1 MRTMSTLPDPSAIHD
16 IHETSASHSDDT
28 IAAIATPPGVGGI
41 GIVRLSGP
49 LAFAI
54 GLRIFR
60 PAHPLAEGGSP
71 PSHQLLYGHV
81 VDPASDA
88 VIDEALTAFMRAPR
102 TYTREDVVEISAHG
116 GPLILRRILELALAA
131 GARTANPGEMTLRA
145 FLNGRV
151 DLAQAE
157 AVMALINAETDAGHR
172 LALRQLQG
180 ELSVEVASAR
190 RLAMEALVRIEA
202 SIDFPEEEVPPP
214 DPAQLAALLGEAGE
228 RIERLLAG
236 ADRGR
241 VLREGLR
248 VALVGRPN
256 VGKSSLLN
264 ALLRTERAIVT
275 PIAGTTRDTVEE
287 RALIGGLAVQL
298 VDTAG
303 LSQTDDPV
311 ERIGVERSQAAA
323 RAADMLLLTLDGSE
337 PLTPADAAIAAD
349 LRELTQTDKTE
360 GIGATRPAI
369 ILLNKADLP
378 RQIDDAAAQA
388 LWPGASLVA
397 TSTITGEGL
406 SALEERIAALAL
418 GGTAQAGDTLVSSA
432 RHRDALRRGLEHTQA
447 ARATLSD
454 GLPLDF
460 VAIDLRAA
468 LDALGEITGE
478 TATADLLDRI
488 FAEFCI
494 GK

>member
-1 MRTMSTLPDPSAIHD
+1 MSTFGDT
-16 IHETSASHSDDT
+16 ETRGSTNTYYDDT
-28 IAAIATPPGVGGI
+28 IVAIATPPGVGGI

-49 LAFAI
+49 LAFAV

-60 PAHPLAEGGSP
+60 PAHPLAEDTAP
-71 PSHQLLYGHV
+71 PSHQLLYGHA
-81 VDPASDA
+81 VDPANDDA
-88 VIDEALTAFMRAPR
+88 VIDEALAAFMRAPR
-102 TYTREDVVEISAHG
+102 TYTREDVVEISAHSS
-116 GPLILRRILELALAA
+116 PLALRRILEVALAA
-131 GARTANPGEMTLRA
+131 GARAAQPGEMTLRA

-180 ELSVEVASAR
+180 ELSAEVASAR
-190 RLAMEALVRIEA
+190 RQALEALIRIEA
-202 SIDFPEEEVPPP
+202 SIDFPEDEVPPP
-214 DPAQLAALLGEAGE
+214 DPTELAALLTGAQAGV
-228 RIERLLAG
+228 ERLLAG

-275 PIAGTTRDTVEE
+275 PVAGTTRDTVEE
-287 RALIGGLAVQL
+287 KALIGGLAVQL

-303 LSQTDDPV
+303 LTPSDDPV
-311 ERIGVERSQAAA
+311 ERIGVERSRAAAQAA
-323 RAADMLLLTLDGSE
+323 DLLLLVLDGSE
-337 PLTPADAAIAAD
+337 PLTPLDATVATELRTLGQAD
-349 LRELTQTDKTE
+349 TS
-360 GIGATRPAI
+360 RPAI
-369 ILLNKADLP
+369 LVLNKADLP
-378 RQIDDAAAQA
+378 HQLSDEATQA
-388 LWPGASLVA
+388 LWPDAPLVA
-397 TSTITGEGL
+397 TSTVTGSGL
-406 SALEERIAALAL
+406 AALEGEIAALAL
-418 GGTAQAGDTLVSSA
+418 GGTAQAGDALVSSA
-432 RHRDALRRGLEHTQA
+432 RHKDALRRGLEHLQA
-447 ARATLSD
+447 AQATLAN

-468 LDALGEITGE
+468 LEALGEITGE

>member
-1 MRTMSTLPDPSAIHD
+1 MHDMSTLDD
-16 IHETSASHSDDT
+16 TETLDSTNTYIDDT

-49 LAFAI
+49 LAFAV

-60 PAHPLAEGGSP
+60 PAHPLAEDTAP

-81 VDPASDA
+81 VDPANDDA
-88 VIDEALTAFMRAPR
+88 VIDEALAAFMRAPR

-116 GPLILRRILELALAA
+116 SPLALRRILEVALAA
-131 GARTANPGEMTLRA
+131 GARTAQPGEMTLRA

-180 ELSVEVASAR
+180 ELSAEVASAR
-190 RLAMEALVRIEA
+190 RQAMEALIRIEA
-202 SIDFPEEEVPPP
+202 SIDFPEDEVPPP
-214 DPAQLAALLGEAGE
+214 DPAELAALIAGAQE
-228 RIERLLAG
+228 GVERLLAG

-275 PIAGTTRDTVEE
+275 PVAGTTRDTVEE
-287 RALIGGLAVQL
+287 KALIGGIAVQL

-303 LSQTDDPV
+303 LTPS
-311 ERIGVERSQAAA
+311 ERS
-323 RAADMLLLTLDGSE
+323 G
-337 PLTPADAAIAAD
+337 
-349 LRELTQTDKTE
+349 
-360 GIGATRPAI
+360 GA
-369 ILLNKADLP
+369 
-378 RQIDDAAAQA
+378 
-388 LWPGASLVA
+388 
-397 TSTITGEGL
+397 
-406 SALEERIAALAL
+406 
-418 GGTAQAGDTLVSSA
+418 
-432 RHRDALRRGLEHTQA
+432 HRRG
-447 ARATLSD
+447 TLA
-454 GLPLDF
+454 GGG
-460 VAIDLRAA
+460 A
-468 LDALGEITGE
+468 GG
-478 TATADLLDRI
+478 
-488 FAEFCI
+488 
-494 GK
+494 

>member
-1 MRTMSTLPDPSAIHD
+1 LNMSTTDDMREDTAPTD
-16 IHETSASHSDDT
+16 TYSDDT

-49 LAFAI
+49 EAFAV

-60 PAHPLAEGGSP
+60 PAHPLAEAESP
-71 PSHQLLYGHV
+71 PSHQLLYGHAV
-81 VDPASDA
+81 APTSDT
-88 VIDEALTAFMRAPR
+88 VIDEVLAAFMRAPR

-116 GPLILRRILELALAA
+116 GPLVLRRILELALAA
-131 GARTANPGEMTLRA
+131 GARTAQPGEMTLRA

-180 ELSVEVASAR
+180 ELSAQVAQAR
-190 RLAMEALVRIEA
+190 GHAMEALVRIEA

-214 DPAQLAALLGEAGE
+214 DPEELAALVASARE
-228 RIERLLAG
+228 IVERLLAG

-287 RALIGGLAVQL
+287 KALIGGLAVQL

-303 LSQTDDPV
+303 LTPSDDPV
-311 ERIGVERSQAAA
+311 ERIGVERSRVAA
-323 RAADMLLLTLDGSE
+323 RSADLLLLALDGSE
-337 PLTPADAAIAAD
+337 PLTPLDEVVATELRALAPADA
-349 LRELTQTDKTE
+349 TP
-360 GIGATRPAI
+360 PAI
-369 ILLNKADLP
+369 LALNKADLP
-378 RQIDDAAAQA
+378 RQLADETAQA
-388 LWPGASLVA
+388 LWPGAPLVS
-397 TSTITGEGL
+397 TSTVTGEGL
-406 SALEERIAALAL
+406 AALEGQIAALAL
-418 GGTAQAGDTLVSSA
+418 GGTAQAGDALVSSA
-432 RHRDALRRGLEHTQA
+432 RHKDALRRGIEHIQA
-447 ARATLSD
+447 AQVTLGD
-454 GLPLDF
+454 ALPLDF

-468 LDALGEITGE
+468 LEALGEITGE

>member
-1 MRTMSTLPDPSAIHD
+1 MHDMSTFGDT
-16 IHETSASHSDDT
+16 ETLGSTNTYYDDT

-49 LAFAI
+49 LAFAV

-60 PAHPLAEGGSP
+60 PAHPLAEDTAP
-71 PSHQLLYGHV
+71 PSHQLLYGHA
-81 VDPASDA
+81 VDPANDDA
-88 VIDEALTAFMRAPR
+88 VIDEALAAFMRAPR

-116 GPLILRRILELALAA
+116 SPLALRRILEVALAA
-131 GARTANPGEMTLRA
+131 GARAAQPGEMTLRA

-180 ELSVEVASAR
+180 ELSAEVASAR
-190 RLAMEALVRIEA
+190 RQALEALIRIEA
-202 SIDFPEEEVPPP
+202 SIDFPEDEVPPP
-214 DPAQLAALLGEAGE
+214 DPTELAALLTGAQAGV
-228 RIERLLAG
+228 ERLLAS

-275 PIAGTTRDTVEE
+275 PVAGTTRDTVEE
-287 RALIGGLAVQL
+287 KALIGGLAVQL

-303 LSQTDDPV
+303 LTPSDDPV
-311 ERIGVERSQAAA
+311 ERIGVERSRVAAQAA
-323 RAADMLLLTLDGSE
+323 DLLLLVLDGSE
-337 PLTPADAAIAAD
+337 PLTPLDATVATELRTLGQAD
-349 LRELTQTDKTE
+349 TS
-360 GIGATRPAI
+360 RPAI
-369 ILLNKADLP
+369 LVLNKADLP
-378 RQIDDAAAQA
+378 HQLSDEAAQA
-388 LWPGASLVA
+388 LWPDAPLVA
-397 TSTITGEGL
+397 TSTVTGSGL
-406 SALEERIAALAL
+406 AALEGEIAALAL
-418 GGTAQAGDTLVSSA
+418 GGTAQAGDALVSSA
-432 RHRDALRRGLEHTQA
+432 RHKDALRRGVEHLQA
-447 ARATLSD
+447 AQATLAN

-468 LDALGEITGE
+468 LEALGEITGE

>member
-1 MRTMSTLPDPSAIHD
+1 MHNMSTLDDTETLESTDTIPAPD
-16 IHETSASHSDDT
+16 TYSDDT
-28 IAAIATPPGVGGI
+28 IAAIATPLGVGGI

-49 LAFAI
+49 EAFAI

-60 PAHPLAEGGSP
+60 PAHPLAENSAP
-71 PSHQLLYGHV
+71 PSHHLLYGHV
-81 VDPASDA
+81 VDPANDTT
-88 VIDEALTAFMRAPR
+88 VDEALAAFMRAPH

-116 GPLILRRILELALAA
+116 GPLVLRRILDVALAA
-131 GARTANPGEMTLRA
+131 GGRAAQPGEMTLRA

-172 LALRQLQG
+172 LALRQLEG
-180 ELSVEVASAR
+180 ELSAEVGKAR
-190 RLAMEALVRIEA
+190 SHAMEALVRIEA

-214 DPAQLAALLGEAGE
+214 DPMELAALIAEAEKIAG
-228 RIERLLAG
+228 RLLAG

-248 VALVGRPN
+248 VAIVGRPN

-264 ALLRTERAIVT
+264 TLLRTERAIVT
-275 PIAGTTRDTVEE
+275 PVAGTTRDTVEE
-287 RALIGGLAVQL
+287 KALIGGLAVQL

-303 LSQTDDPV
+303 LTPTEDPV
-311 ERIGVERSQAAA
+311 ERIGVERSRAAA
-323 RAADMLLLTLDGSE
+323 RSADLLLLALDSSE
-337 PLTPADAAIAAD
+337 PLMPLDESVATE
-349 LRELTQTDKTE
+349 LRALTQEDAMPPT
-360 GIGATRPAI
+360 
-369 ILLNKADLP
+369 ILVLNKADLP
-378 RQIDDAAAQA
+378 CQVTDEAAQA
-388 LWPGASLVA
+388 LWPGAPLVA
-397 TSTITGEGL
+397 TSTLNGAGL
-406 SALEERIAALAL
+406 AALEGQIAALAL
-418 GGTAQAGDTLVSSA
+418 GGTAQAGDVLVSSA
-432 RHRDALRRGLEHTQA
+432 RHKDALRRGLEHAQA
-447 ARATLSD
+447 AQVTLSD

-468 LDALGEITGE
+468 LEALGEITGE

>member
-1 MRTMSTLPDPSAIHD
+1 MNTMSTSDETREDTTPVD
-16 IHETSASHSDDT
+16 IYHDDT
-28 IAAIATPPGVGGI
+28 IAAIATPPGVGGL

-49 LAFAI
+49 EAFAV
-54 GLRIFR
+54 GRRIFR
-60 PAHPLAEGGSP
+60 LAHPLAESESP

-81 VDPASDA
+81 VDPASDT
-88 VIDEALTAFMRAPR
+88 VIDEVLAAFMRAPR

-116 GPLILRRILELALAA
+116 GPLVLRRILELALAA
-131 GARTANPGEMTLRA
+131 GARTAQPGEMTLRA

-180 ELSVEVASAR
+180 ELSAEVGAAR
-190 RLAMEALVRIEA
+190 GHALDAMVRIEA

-214 DPAQLAALLGEAGE
+214 DPAELAGLIAGA
-228 RIERLLAG
+228 RQMIERLLAG

-275 PIAGTTRDTVEE
+275 PVAGTTRDTVEE
-287 RALIGGLAVQL
+287 KALIGGLAVHL

-303 LSQTDDPV
+303 LTPSDDPV
-311 ERIGVERSQAAA
+311 ERIGVERSRAAA
-323 RAADMLLLTLDGSE
+323 RSADLLLLVLDGSE
-337 PLTPADAAIAAD
+337 PLMALDESVAA
-349 LRELTQTDKTE
+349 ELHALTE
-360 GIGATRPAI
+360 NESARPAI
-369 ILLNKADLP
+369 LVLNKADLP
-378 RQIDDAAAQA
+378 RQLPDDTAQA
-388 LWPGASLVA
+388 LWPGAPLVA
-397 TSTITGEGL
+397 TSTLTGDGL
-406 SALEERIAALAL
+406 AALEGQLAALAL
-418 GGTAQAGDTLVSSA
+418 GGTAQAGDALVSSA
-432 RHRDALRRGLEHTQA
+432 RHKDALRRSLEHIQA
-447 ARATLSD
+447 AEVTLAN